1 MFTMKRITQLILTLQ
16 NKMHLSVVR
25 SPRDGV
31 IAASLPLAIKK
42 SYAVDFVLI
51 EGIEVAV
58 LSVDELK
65 TSGLQKH
72 LELYDRALAL
82 PLLLNITEGNSA
94 LQKFLIDKNIAF
106 VMGEDTVYMPQFL
119 IWVKDLTRK
128 SDFRRT
134 NTKKLSKLAQMVMID
149 TLLSKKNR
157 LDILCVS
164 QAFQVSSMSASRVL
178 NEIAD
183 YKLFT
188 VEKNG
193 REKNYSLSH
202 PINIEKVLGI
212 MSSPKRGEL
221 FVKRS
226 VLSRIEGL
234 METSYQALSSYSDL
248 ASMQNEYA
256 IEKSRL
262 DPSIEIYDRAYDDE
276 YVKIEL
282 WKYDPRVLASDNSMI
297 VDPISL
303 YMSMKEELKTTDDIR
318 VHNAIENLVNRIKE
332 VCND

>member
-1 MFTMKRITQLILTLQ
+1 MKPINQLILTLQ
-16 NKMHLSVVR
+16 NKLHLSVVR

-119 IWVKDLTRK
+119 IWVKDLTGK

-149 TLLSKKNR
+149 TLLSKKNH

-164 QAFQVSSMSASRVL
+164 QAFDVSTMSASRVL

-183 YKLFT
+183 HKLFT

-193 REKNYSLSH
+193 REKNYSLSY
-202 PINIEKVLGI
+202 PIEIEKVLGL

-221 FVKRS
+221 FVKQS

-262 DPSIEIYDRAYDDE
+262 DPSIETYDRAYDDE

-282 WKYDPRVLASDNSMI
+282 WKYDPHVLASDNRTI

-303 YMSMKEELKTTDDIR
+303 YLSMKEELKTTDDIR
-318 VHNAIENLVNRIKE
+318 VHDAIENLYNRIKE
-332 VCND
+332 VCSD

>member
-1 MFTMKRITQLILTLQ
+1 MKRISQLILTLQ
-16 NKMHLSVVR
+16 NKLHLNVVR
-25 SPRDGV
+25 SPRDRV
-31 IAASLPLAIKK
+31 IDASLPLAIRK

-58 LSVDELK
+58 LSVNELK

-72 LELYDRALAL
+72 LEFYDRALAL
-82 PLLLNITEGNSA
+82 PLLLNISEGSST

-106 VMGEDTVYMPQFL
+106 VMGHDTVYMPQFL
-119 IWVKDLTRK
+119 IWIKDLKGK

-134 NTKKLSKLAQMVMID
+134 NTKKLSKLAQIVMID
-149 TLLSKKNR
+149 TLLSKKTH

-164 QAFQVSSMSASRVL
+164 QAFNVSTMSASRVL

-183 YKLFT
+183 HKLFT

-193 REKNYSLSH
+193 REKNYSLYH
-202 PINIEKVLGI
+202 PIEIEKVLGL

-221 FVKRS
+221 FVKQS
-226 VLSRIEGL
+226 ALSRIERL

-248 ASMQNEYA
+248 ASMQKEYA
-256 IEKSRL
+256 IEKSKL
-262 DPSIEIYDRAYDDE
+262 DPSIETYDRAYDDE

-282 WKYDPRVLASDNSMI
+282 WKYDPRVLASDNSAI

-303 YMSMKEELKTTDDIR
+303 YLSMKEELKMTDDIR
-318 VHNAIENLVNRIKE
+318 VHNAIENLYNRIKE
-332 VCND
+332 VCSD

>member
-1 MFTMKRITQLILTLQ
+1 MKRISQLILTLQ
-16 NKMHLSVVR
+16 NKLHLNVVR
-25 SPRDGV
+25 STRDGLMTT
-31 IAASLPLAIKK
+31 SLPLAIKK
-42 SYAVDFVLI
+42 SYTLDLVLI
-51 EGIEVAV
+51 EGVEVAV

-72 LELYDRALAL
+72 LELYARALAM
-82 PLLLNITEGNSA
+82 PLLLNIIEGNSA

-119 IWVKDLTRK
+119 IWIKDLKGK

-149 TLLSKKNR
+149 TLLAKKTH

-164 QAFQVSSMSASRVL
+164 QAFNVSTMSASRVL

-183 YKLFT
+183 HKLFT

-202 PINIEKVLGI
+202 PIEIENVLGL

-221 FVKRS
+221 FVKQTD
-226 VLSRIEGL
+226 LTRIKGL
-234 METSYQALSSYSDL
+234 IETSYQALSSYSDL
-248 ASMQNEYA
+248 ASMQKEYA
-256 IEKSRL
+256 IEKSQL
-262 DPSIEIYDRAYDDE
+262 DPSIETYDRAYDDE

-282 WKYDPRVLASDNSMI
+282 WKYDPRVLASDNSTI

-303 YMSMKEELKTTDDIR
+303 YLSMKEELKTTDDIR
-318 VHNAIENLVNRIKE
+318 VHNAIENLVNRIKK